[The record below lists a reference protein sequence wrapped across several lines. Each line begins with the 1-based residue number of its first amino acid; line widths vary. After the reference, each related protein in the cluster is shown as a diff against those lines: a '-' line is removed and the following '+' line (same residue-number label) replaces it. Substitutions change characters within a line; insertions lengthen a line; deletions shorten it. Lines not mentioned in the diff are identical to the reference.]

1 MVPGAVTLYTKQRTY
16 VVPHIS
22 VHRYISVN
30 RAGSRP
36 LNRFDR
42 CWQCSSYFSVSRA
55 GLSVALLALTM
66 QYISVSRAGL
76 PTASIGAK
84 CRVLPT
90 FSVQCMTP
98 IPSPLPTTGCGQGF
112 HVCLKV
118 VIVNRFITGI
128 KFTALP
134 AFPVQCMT
142 PDHYFRMHTLR
153 RFS

>member
-1 MVPGAVTLYTKQRTY
+1 LM
-16 VVPHIS
+16 
-22 VHRYISVN
+22 
-30 RAGSRP
+30 
-36 LNRFDR
+36 
-42 CWQCSSYFSVSRA
+42 
-55 GLSVALLALTM
+55 ALTM